1 MTRSIPALALTLAVV
16 FSAGSAFALG
26 SITAGDVTFAY
37 TSFAQGSNDTTNA
50 DFTGASASDQV
61 YESWWFFRVSG
72 DTRET
77 AFTAPDTED
86 YTTFPAYARLGWT
99 DVSGRGLFDATL
111 NVAVVDPGIGG
122 NLFQEMTITATSN
135 VTLTLFHYTDFDVSG
150 SAGGDSASLVSSSPD
165 VEIAIGD
172 GTVSVPFIGYGASA
186 YKVTD
191 WNGVGGP
198 NRSILRDLTD
208 TNVDNLDN
216 SGLGFGPGDYTAAVS
231 WNVTLLAGQSATFL
245 TQFGTDA
252 PLLPSSA
259 MPTPEPGTAVL
270 MAIGLIGLA
279 VQGQHARRHR
289 RVR

>member
-1 MTRSIPALALTLAVV
+1 MKASILVLLVVSAWVLSASSALAI
-16 FSAGSAFALG
+16 G

-37 TSFAQGSNDTTNA
+37 TSFAQGSNNTTNA
-50 DFTGASASDQV
+50 DFTGASASDQL
-61 YESWWFFRVSG
+61 YESWWFFRVAG

-86 YTTFPAYARLGWT
+86 YATYSHFATLGWT
-99 DVSGRGLFDATL
+99 DVSGRNLFDATL
-111 NVAVVDPGIGG
+111 NVAVIDPGVGG
-122 NLFQEMTITATSN
+122 NLFQEMTITAISD
-135 VTLTLFHYTDFDVSG
+135 VTITLFHYSDFDVSG

-172 GTVSVPFIGYGASA
+172 GAVSVPFIGYGADA

-191 WNGVGGP
+191 WNGTGGP

-208 TNVDNLDN
+208 TNVDDLDD
-216 SGLGFGPGDYTAAVS
+216 SGLGFGPGDYTGAVS

-245 TQFGTDA
+245 TQFGANA
-252 PLLPSSA
+252 PLLPQSA
-259 MPTPEPGTAVL
+259 MPVPEPGTAVM

-279 VQGQHARRHR
+279 FQGQHARRLR
-289 RVR
+289 RTR